1 MRAFVFFLS
10 SLFLISA
17 AAAQQCPQC
26 TLADACI
33 KQYTQAAAKIKK
45 DSKKGTADQNKGRE
59 QTLRQRYS
67 ERSVLA
73 DQGNMDS
80 MIGAAIDRLKDC
92 LGRVK

>member
-1 MRAFVFFLS
+1 MRALVFFLS
-10 SLFLISA
+10 IIVLTSA
-17 AAAQQCPQC
+17 ASAQQCAQC

-33 KQYTQAAAKIKK
+33 KQYTQASAKIKK
-45 DSKKGTADQNKGRE
+45 DSKKGTAEQNKGRE

-80 MIGAAIDRLKDC
+80 MIGAEIDKLKDC